1 MVDPVQSVLKAAA
14 VGWIF
19 MIWYNFTIEAF
30 NFAWH
35 IISTSPEKETW
46 KAVSKVMCAEC
57 RQFFIDKLDENKTYI
72 CLSCQGFTN

>member
-1 MVDPVQSVLKAAA
+1 MIDPVLSALKAAA
-14 VGWIF
+14 VGGVF

-30 NFAWH
+30 KFTWH

-57 RQFFIDKLDENKTYI
+57 KQFFTDKLDENKTYI
-72 CLSCQGFTN
+72 CFTCQGI